1 MPDQPSGTTEF
12 ANHAGDSYTKLKG
25 KKVFQHEEATMRS
38 ITVADCMTRR
48 VVALAPDMEV
58 VEAIR
63 ILLKHKVTAAPVLDS
78 EHKLVGIL
86 SESDCLS
93 ATLTSSYYSQDFGL
107 VSEYMTASVMSAGE
121 EDSVLDVY
129 ERFMKQRGGKS
140 ACSG

>member
-1 MPDQPSGTTEF
+1 
-12 ANHAGDSYTKLKG
+12 
-25 KKVFQHEEATMRS
+25 MRS

-63 ILLKHKVTAAPVLDS
+63 ILLKHKITAAPVVDS
-78 EHKLVGIL
+78 GHKMVGIL

-107 VSEYMTASVMSAGE
+107 VSEYMTESVLSARE

-129 ERFMKQRGGKS
+129 ERFMKQRAVRVPVLDDGDRLVGILSPKDLMR
-140 ACSG
+140 AVLEYYEKPAGIK

>member
-1 MPDQPSGTTEF
+1 
-12 ANHAGDSYTKLKG
+12 
-25 KKVFQHEEATMRS
+25 MRS

-48 VVALAPDMEV
+48 VVSLAPDMEV

-86 SESDCLS
+86 SESDCLA

-129 ERFMKQRGGKS
+129 ERFMKQRAVRVPVLDEQGRLVGILSPKDLMRAVLEYYEKPAGK
-140 ACSG
+140 

>member
-1 MPDQPSGTTEF
+1 
-12 ANHAGDSYTKLKG
+12 
-25 KKVFQHEEATMRS
+25 MRS

-48 VVALAPDMEV
+48 VVSLAPDMEV

-129 ERFMKQRGGKS
+129 ERFMKQRAVRVPVLDDCDRLVGILSPKDLMRAVLEYYERPAGAK
-140 ACSG
+140 

>member
-1 MPDQPSGTTEF
+1 
-12 ANHAGDSYTKLKG
+12 
-25 KKVFQHEEATMRS
+25 MRS

-48 VVALAPDMEV
+48 VVALAPEMEV

-63 ILLKHKVTAAPVLDS
+63 ILLKHKITAAPVLDS
-78 EHKLVGIL
+78 NHKLVGIL

-129 ERFMKQRGGKS
+129 ERFMKQRAVRVPVLDEQGRLVGILSPKDLMR
-140 ACSG
+140 AVLEFYEKPADK

>member
-1 MPDQPSGTTEF
+1 
-12 ANHAGDSYTKLKG
+12 
-25 KKVFQHEEATMRS
+25 MRS

-48 VVALAPDMEV
+48 VVALVPEMEV

-63 ILLKHKVTAAPVLDS
+63 ILLKHKITAAPVLDS
-78 EHKLVGIL
+78 NHKLVGIL

-129 ERFMKQRGGKS
+129 ERFMKQRAVRVPVLDEQGRLVGILSPKDLMR
-140 ACSG
+140 AVLEFYEKPAA

>member
-1 MPDQPSGTTEF
+1 
-12 ANHAGDSYTKLKG
+12 
-25 KKVFQHEEATMRS
+25 MRS

-48 VVALAPDMEV
+48 VVSLAPEMEV

-107 VSEYMTASVMSAGE
+107 VSEYMTESVMSAGE
-121 EDSVLDVY
+121 DDSVLDVY
-129 ERFMKQRGGKS
+129 ERFMKQRAVRVPVLDDQGRLVGILSPKDLMR
-140 ACSG
+140 AVLEYYEKPAGQ